1 MPKAWW
7 QYVDEPCGPF
17 GQGSIND
24 VQDTQP
30 EHRFWRLRST
40 SKAAAIAY
48 STPAKRQPIGFHIP
62 ETTMA
67 KMPMKPAPKPMPKGK
82 PSKKGGKGC

>member
-7 QYVDEPCGPF
+7 QYVDEPSGPF
-17 GQGSIND
+17 GQGTISD
-24 VQDTQP
+24 VQDLQP

-48 STPAKRQPIGFHIP
+48 SKGEPRQPIGFHRP
-62 ETTMA
+62 TR
-67 KMPMKPAPKPMPKGK
+67 
-82 PSKKGGKGC
+82 